1 MQAAEKFTVN
11 ETIAHFSSVQSIAIV
26 GVSDKDFGGV
36 IYRTLKNRDIKVYP
50 VHPARSTFAE
60 DTCYPTL
67 RELPSQVKTAVIA
80 VSPTSAIQVVDD
92 AIAAGFTHLWFQQGA
107 KFSDAEA
114 KAKVAGIQTVSG
126 KCILMYAGELEGVHK
141 VHRFI
146 AKLFGKY

>member
-1 MQAAEKFTVN
+1 MAAQSSLHDTV
-11 ETIAHFSSVQSIAIV
+11 SVFAESKPIAIV

-107 KFSDAEA
+107 KFNEAEA
-114 KAKVAGIQTVSG
+114 KAKAAGIQTVSG
-126 KCILMYAGELEGVHK
+126 KCILLYAGELEGVHK